1 MGPRLA
7 LLQIRA
13 FRVCHLWG
21 AEGQTL
27 TRVCRRFNPCS
38 AVGSMEGRGSLGSFN
53 LCCDD
58 DESTED
64 ILSC

>member
-13 FRVCHLWG
+13 FCVCHLWG

-27 TRVCRRFNPCS
+27 TCVCGGFNPCS
-38 AVGSMEGRGSLGSFN
+38 AVRSIGGERVSGVVSLV
-53 LCCDD
+53 L
-58 DESTED
+58 
-64 ILSC
+64 